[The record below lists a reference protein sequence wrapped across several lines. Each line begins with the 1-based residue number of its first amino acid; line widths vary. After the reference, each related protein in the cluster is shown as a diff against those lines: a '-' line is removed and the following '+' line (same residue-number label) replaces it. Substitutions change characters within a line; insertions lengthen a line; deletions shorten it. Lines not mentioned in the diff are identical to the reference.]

1 MKIYYLKT
9 IYMKLNKLNGSAA
22 RSLTNSNITI
32 KDQIY
37 SLKITGNKRELVY
50 DYNNKLIGTKS
61 FIFPINHI

>member
-1 MKIYYLKT
+1 
-9 IYMKLNKLNGSAA
+9 MKLNKLNGSAA
-22 RSLTNSNITI
+22 RILTNSNITI